1 MVAITA
7 ATAATISAAGAIA
20 GTAAAAGGTY
30 MSFRGAAKERKKA
43 DVARGEADRLMQEA
57 RKRAEENVYKAL
69 SLSKEPYDRARES
82 ALVQGAQ
89 AIEAGMESERGSA
102 STAGRIQMAQNE
114 LQRDIAGDQ
123 TQQIQELNKIV
134 ADEDARLADF
144 TANVNMTEAAGAQL
158 AAKDAD
164 EAAAAFTTQGVQGI
178 ANTAQVVGN
187 ALPLYYK
194 TAGANQYAKL
204 IEQGTA
210 AGLNQEQIQN
220 IVAAQG
226 GSLAGSGYSKN
237 SVDAKG
243 NPIVGLQTPI
253 QFQESLSGNP
263 DLLKSL
269 NKLNMFAPKPIQTTP
284 YVERP
289 SGGQSVLINDKSLPV
304 KTMGS
309 GYYGGASLNPFDIY
323 GGR

>member
-1 MVAITA
+1 MAAITA
-7 ATAATISAAGAIA
+7 ATAATISAVGTIA

-30 MSFRGAAKERKKA
+30 MSFRGAAKQRKAA

-69 SLSKEPYDRARES
+69 SLSKDPYDRARES

-144 TANVNMTEAAGAQL
+144 TANVNMSEAAGAQL

-164 EAAAAFTTQGVQGI
+164 EAAAAFTAQGVQGI
-178 ANTAQVVGN
+178 ANTAKVIGD

-194 TAGANQYAKL
+194 TAGAQQYSKL
-204 IEQGTA
+204 VDQGTA
-210 AGLNQEQIQN
+210 AGLDMQGIQN
-220 IVAAQG
+220 SLEKTAANNPKYAAFKG
-226 GSLAGSGYSKN
+226 IGSKTPQEAQAMISGTDLGTLRGL
-237 SVDAKG
+237 VEG
-243 NPIVGLQTPI
+243 NPFQLQRPIPAPQNISQLPPNLFPKKSQYTP
-253 QFQESLSGNP
+253 
-263 DLLKSL
+263 
-269 NKLNMFAPKPIQTTP
+269 
-284 YVERP
+284 
-289 SGGQSVLINDKSLPV
+289 
-304 KTMGS
+304 GS
-309 GYYGGASLNPFDIY
+309 NVNPFDIY
-323 GGR
+323 GR

>member
-7 ATAATISAAGAIA
+7 ATAATIGAVGTIA

-30 MSFRGAAKERKKA
+30 MSFRGAAKQRKAA

-69 SLSKEPYDRARES
+69 SLSKEPFDRTRES

-89 AIEAGMESERGSA
+89 AIEAGIESERGSA

-164 EAAAAFTTQGVQGI
+164 EAAAAFTTQAVEGIGATAAGVG
-178 ANTAQVVGN
+178 A
-187 ALPLYYK
+187 ALPLFYK
-194 TAGANQYAKL
+194 TAGAKQYSKLVNQAT
-204 IEQGTA
+204 G
-210 AGLNQEQIQN
+210 AGLDTQGMMNKLSKVGSDN
-220 IVAAQG
+220 PKYAALQG
-226 GSLAGSGYSKN
+226 IELKTPDEAQVIISGL
-237 SVDAKG
+237 D
-243 NPIVGLQTPI
+243 VGA
-253 QFQESLSGNP
+253 
-263 DLLKSL
+263 LKDL
-269 NKLNMFAPKPIQTTP
+269 NKLNIFAPKPIQTTQVMGTSTTVP
-284 YVERP
+284 P
-289 SGGQSVLINDKSLPV
+289 QGSGSPFNTNLP
-304 KTMGS
+304 GA

>member
-7 ATAATISAAGAIA
+7 ATAATISAVGTIA

-43 DVARGEADRLMQEA
+43 DIARGEADRLMQEA

-144 TANVNMTEAAGAQL
+144 TASVNMTEAAGAQL
-158 AAKDAD
+158 AARDAD

-178 ANTAQVVGN
+178 ANTAKVFGD

-194 TAGANQYAKL
+194 TAGAQQYSKL
-204 IEQGTA
+204 IDQGTA
-210 AGLNQEQIQN
+210 AGLDMQGIQN
-220 IVAAQG
+220 SLEKAAVDNPKYG
-226 GSLAGSGYSKN
+226 AFKGIGSKTPGEAQAIISGIDLPTLRGL
-237 SVDAKG
+237 VEG
-243 NPIVGLQTPI
+243 NPFQTSRPLPAP
-253 QFQESLSGNP
+253 QEIGPLPPNLSP
-263 DLLKSL
+263 KKS
-269 NKLNMFAPKPIQTTP
+269 QYTP
-284 YVERP
+284 
-289 SGGQSVLINDKSLPV
+289 
-304 KTMGS
+304 GS
-309 GYYGGASLNPFDIY
+309 NVNPFDIY
-323 GGR
+323 GR